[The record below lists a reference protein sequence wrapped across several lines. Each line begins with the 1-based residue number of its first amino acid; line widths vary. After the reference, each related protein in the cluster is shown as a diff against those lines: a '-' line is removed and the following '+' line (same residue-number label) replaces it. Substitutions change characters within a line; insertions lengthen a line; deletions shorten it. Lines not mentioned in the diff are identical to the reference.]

1 MKMKGALNLPNI
13 SAFLTGI
20 LASSSVH
27 FTCRGDRQ
35 YTGAKGTRQIN
46 ACK

>member
-1 MKMKGALNLPNI
+1 MKGALNLPNI
-13 SAFLTGI
+13 SAFLTSI

-27 FTCRGDRQ
+27 FTCRGDGQ
-35 YTGAKGTRQIN
+35 CTGAKGMRQIN